1 MGSEMCIRDRIL
13 TLRKSQEGVHD
24 FDDIQR
30 LAADLLLAKC
40 PEIVRFEYPTDV
52 VDILDS
58 LGSEPWSDEHL
69 HRARDLIASKYPE
82 WREDFERRVGI
93 LKTIRQQYLAFIVD
107 EYQDTNPAHFR
118 LLSRLWGPRKIVE
131 DADHHGP
138 WDPTICI
145 VGDMKQSIYRFR
157 QAEVTVMRR
166 TVENIKRMNKIEFS
180 RTNFEFR
187 DLAYGRDPRPRS
199 GVDHFKAK
207 ITKSSDLPKNAGKWN
222 IVELNRNDEGDP
234 VLPQETVDSLSLIHI
249 SEPTR
254 P

>member
-1 MGSEMCIRDRIL
+1 MNYNSVLRDLLVVHKGCQQIL

-118 LLSRLWGPRKIVE
+118 LLSRLWGPRKSLKMQ
-131 DADHHGP
+131 
-138 WDPTICI
+138 TT
-145 VGDMKQSIYRFR
+145 M
-157 QAEVTVMRR
+157 
-166 TVENIKRMNKIEFS
+166 
-180 RTNFEFR
+180 
-187 DLAYGRDPRPRS
+187 
-199 GVDHFKAK
+199 
-207 ITKSSDLPKNAGKWN
+207 
-222 IVELNRNDEGDP
+222 
-234 VLPQETVDSLSLIHI
+234 VLGIQQYVSLET
-249 SEPTR
+249 
-254 P
+254 